1 MLKILLIEDNKTY
14 QKAIE
19 KFISKEILFVEFK
32 IADTFE
38 DLKNV
43 EIEKYDIAI
52 CDYILPDT
60 KKDEHI
66 EYLLDRNINTIVL
79 TKYHDEIIREKY
91 IDSVLDYIYKDDV
104 NTFRYLTQLVKRY
117 NKNKNKNV
125 LVVDDSKVIRTKISR
140 YLRLFNL
147 DVLEAENGKEAKA
160 ILELSDDVS
169 LIITDIIMPVMDG
182 FDLIKSIRKEKSFEE
197 LPILGISGLND
208 NTETIKM
215 LKYGA
220 NDLIKKPVLK
230 EELLIRVGN
239 LLNLYDF
246 INQYKQKSEIDPL
259 TKAYNRSILESKID
273 SLFHIY
279 DKKTIA
285 MLDIDYFKKIN
296 DTYGHQAGDEVLKY
310 FAGHIK
316 NNIRK
321 NDFLIRYGGEEFLV
335 FMPNTSKEE
344 VYVVL
349 YKIKNTLK
357 SVNDIKFT
365 FSAGI
370 ADEGE
375 TLAEMIKIA
384 DERLYK
390 AKKEGRNKIIFK

>member
-19 KFISKEILFVEFK
+19 KFISKDIIFVKFEIIETYK
-32 IADTFE
+32 E
-38 DLKNV
+38 LKNIDIS
-43 EIEKYDIAI
+43 EFDIAI
-52 CDYILPDT
+52 CEYILPDT

-66 EYLLDRNINTIVL
+66 EYLLNQNINIIVL
-79 TKYHDEIIREKY
+79 TKYHDKSIREKY
-91 IDSVLDYIYKDDV
+91 IDLVLDYIYKDDV

-117 NKNKNKNV
+117 NKNKKKNV
-125 LVVDDSKVIRTKISR
+125 LIVDDSKIIRDKISQ

-147 DVLEAENGKEAKA
+147 EVLEAENGKEAKA
-160 ILELSDDVS
+160 LLELSDNVS
-169 LIITDIIMPVMDG
+169 LIITDIIMPVMNG

-208 NTETIKM
+208 NIETIKI

-246 INQYKQKSEIDPL
+246 INQYKQKSEIDSL
-259 TKAYNRSILESKID
+259 TKAHNRNILESKID

-296 DTYGHQAGDEVLKY
+296 DTYGHQIGDEVLKY
-310 FAGHIK
+310 FAKHIK
-316 NNIRK
+316 ENIRK
-321 NDFLIRYGGEEFLV
+321 NDFLVRYGGEEFLI
-335 FMPNTSKEE
+335 FMPNTTKEE
-344 VYVVL
+344 AYVVL
-349 YKIKNTLK
+349 HKIKNTLK
-357 SVNDIKFT
+357 SVDGIKFT
-365 FSAGI
+365 FSSGI
-370 ADEGE
+370 ADEGD

-384 DERLYK
+384 DERLYT
-390 AKKEGRNKIIFK
+390 AKKEGRNKIVFK

>member
-32 IADTFE
+32 IIDTFE
-38 DLKNV
+38 KLQKE
-43 EIEKYDIAI
+43 EIELYDIAI

-60 KKDEHI
+60 KNDEHI
-66 EYLLDRNINTIVL
+66 EYLLNHYINTIVL
-79 TKYHDEIIREKY
+79 TKYHDDNIREKY
-91 IDSVLDYIYKDDV
+91 IDLVLDYIYKDDV

-125 LVVDDSKVIRTKISR
+125 LVVDDSKVIRKKISK
-140 YLRLFNL
+140 YLKLFNL
-147 DVLEAENGKEAKA
+147 EVLEAENGKEAKA
-160 ILELSDDVS
+160 ILELIDNVS
-169 LIITDIIMPVMDG
+169 LIITDIVMPIMDG
-182 FDLIKSIRKEKSFEE
+182 FDLIKSIRKNKSFEE
-197 LPILGISGLND
+197 LPILGISGLN
-208 NTETIKM
+208 NNNETIKI

-259 TKAYNRSILESKID
+259 TKAYNRNILESKID

-279 DKKTIA
+279 DKKAIA
-285 MLDIDYFKKIN
+285 MLDIDFFKKIN
-296 DTYGHQAGDEVLKY
+296 DTYGHQVGDEVLKY
-310 FAGHIK
+310 FANHIK
-316 NNIRK
+316 ENIRK

-344 VYVVL
+344 AYIVL
-349 YKIKNTLK
+349 YKIKNSLK
-357 SVNDIKFT
+357 DINGIKFT

-384 DERLYK
+384 DKRLYK
-390 AKKEGRNKIIFK
+390 AKNEGRNRIIFK

>member
-19 KFISKEILFVEFK
+19 KFISKDIIFVKFEIIETYK
-32 IADTFE
+32 E
-38 DLKNV
+38 LKNIDIS
-43 EIEKYDIAI
+43 EFDIAI
-52 CDYILPDT
+52 CEYILPDT

-66 EYLLDRNINTIVL
+66 EYLLNQNINIIVL
-79 TKYHDEIIREKY
+79 TKYHDKSIREKY
-91 IDSVLDYIYKDDV
+91 IDLVLDYIYKDDV

-117 NKNKNKNV
+117 NKNKKKNV
-125 LVVDDSKVIRTKISR
+125 LIVDDSKIIRDKISQ

-147 DVLEAENGKEAKA
+147 EVLEAENGKEAKA
-160 ILELSDDVS
+160 LLELSDNVS
-169 LIITDIIMPVMDG
+169 LIITDIIMPVMNG

-208 NTETIKM
+208 NIETIKI

-246 INQYKQKSEIDPL
+246 INQYKQKSEIDSL
-259 TKAYNRSILESKID
+259 TKAHNRNILESKID

-296 DTYGHQAGDEVLKY
+296 DTYGHQVGDEVLKY
-310 FAGHIK
+310 FAKHIK
-316 NNIRK
+316 ENIRK
-321 NDFLIRYGGEEFLV
+321 NDFLVRYGGEEFLI
-335 FMPNTSKEE
+335 FMPNTTKEE
-344 VYVVL
+344 AYVVL
-349 YKIKNTLK
+349 HKIKNTLK
-357 SVNDIKFT
+357 SVDGIKFT
-365 FSAGI
+365 FSSGI
-370 ADEGE
+370 ADEGD

-384 DERLYK
+384 DERLYT
-390 AKKEGRNKIIFK
+390 AKKEGRNKIVFK

>member
-19 KFISKEILFVEFK
+19 KFISKDIIFVKFEIIETYK
-32 IADTFE
+32 E
-38 DLKNV
+38 LKNIDIS
-43 EIEKYDIAI
+43 EFDIAI
-52 CDYILPDT
+52 CEYILPDT

-66 EYLLDRNINTIVL
+66 EYLLNQNINIIVL
-79 TKYHDEIIREKY
+79 TKYHDKSIREKY
-91 IDSVLDYIYKDDV
+91 IDLVLDYIYKDDV

-117 NKNKNKNV
+117 NKNKKKNV
-125 LVVDDSKVIRTKISR
+125 LIVDDSKIIRDKISQ

-147 DVLEAENGKEAKA
+147 EVLEAENGKEAKA
-160 ILELSDDVS
+160 ILELSDNVS
-169 LIITDIIMPVMDG
+169 LIITDIIMPVMNG

-208 NTETIKM
+208 NIETIKI

-246 INQYKQKSEIDPL
+246 INQYKQKSEIDSL
-259 TKAYNRSILESKID
+259 TKAHNRNILESKID

-296 DTYGHQAGDEVLKY
+296 DTYGHQIGDEVLKY
-310 FAGHIK
+310 FAKHIK
-316 NNIRK
+316 ENIRK
-321 NDFLIRYGGEEFLV
+321 NDFLVRYGGEEFLI
-335 FMPNTSKEE
+335 FMPNTTKEE
-344 VYVVL
+344 AYVVL
-349 YKIKNTLK
+349 HKIKNTLK
-357 SVNDIKFT
+357 SVDGIKFT
-365 FSAGI
+365 FSSGI
-370 ADEGE
+370 ADEGD

-384 DERLYK
+384 DERLYT
-390 AKKEGRNKIIFK
+390 AKKEGRNKIVFK

>member
-32 IADTFE
+32 IVDTFE

-43 EIEKYDIAI
+43 KIERYDIAI

-91 IDSVLDYIYKDDV
+91 IDLVLDYIYKDDV
-104 NTFRYLTQLVKRY
+104 NTFKYLTQLVKRY
-117 NKNKNKNV
+117 NKNKNKSV
-125 LVVDDSKVIRTKISR
+125 LVVDDSKVIRTKISD

-208 NTETIKM
+208 NSETIKI

-220 NDLIKKPVLK
+220 NDLIRKPVLK

-285 MLDIDYFKKIN
+285 MVDIDYFKKIN
-296 DTYGHQAGDEVLKY
+296 DTYGHQRGDEVLKY

-349 YKIKNTLK
+349 HKIKNTLK

-370 ADEGE
+370 ADEGD
-375 TLAEMIKIA
+375 TLAEMIKTA

>member
-19 KFISKEILFVEFK
+19 KFISKDIIFVKFEIIETYK
-32 IADTFE
+32 E
-38 DLKNV
+38 LKNIDIS
-43 EIEKYDIAI
+43 EFDIAI
-52 CDYILPDT
+52 CEYILPDT

-66 EYLLDRNINTIVL
+66 EYLLNQNINIIVL
-79 TKYHDEIIREKY
+79 TKYHDKSIREKY
-91 IDSVLDYIYKDDV
+91 IDLVLDYIYKDDV

-117 NKNKNKNV
+117 NKNKKKNV
-125 LVVDDSKVIRTKISR
+125 LIVDDSKIIRDKISQ

-147 DVLEAENGKEAKA
+147 EVLEAENGKEAKA
-160 ILELSDDVS
+160 LLELSDNVS
-169 LIITDIIMPVMDG
+169 LIITDIIMPVMNG

-208 NTETIKM
+208 NSETIKI

-246 INQYKQKSEIDPL
+246 INQYKQKSEIDSL
-259 TKAYNRSILESKID
+259 TKAHNRNILESKID

-296 DTYGHQAGDEVLKY
+296 DTYGHQIGDEVLKY
-310 FAGHIK
+310 FAKHIK
-316 NNIRK
+316 ENIRK
-321 NDFLIRYGGEEFLV
+321 NDFLVRYGGEEFLI
-335 FMPNTSKEE
+335 FMPNTTKEE
-344 VYVVL
+344 AFVVL
-349 YKIKNTLK
+349 HKIKNTLK
-357 SVNDIKFT
+357 SVDGIKFT
-365 FSAGI
+365 FSSGI
-370 ADEGE
+370 ADEGD

-390 AKKEGRNKIIFK
+390 AKKEGRNKIVFK

>member
-19 KFISKEILFVEFK
+19 KFISKEVLFVKFT
-32 IADTFE
+32 IIDTFE
-38 DLKNV
+38 ALKKT
-43 EIEKYDIAI
+43 EIDKYDIAI

-66 EYLLDRNINTIVL
+66 EYLLNNKINTIVL
-79 TKYHDEIIREKY
+79 TKYHDDLIREKY

-125 LVVDDSKVIRTKISR
+125 LVVDDSKIIRNKISQ

-147 DVLEAENGKEAKA
+147 EVLEAENGKDAKA
-160 ILELSDDVS
+160 ILDLADNVS
-169 LIITDIIMPVMDG
+169 LIITDIIMPVMNG

-208 NTETIKM
+208 NSETIKI

-259 TKAYNRSILESKID
+259 TKAYNRNILESKID

-296 DTYGHQAGDEVLKY
+296 DTYGHQVGDEVLKY
-310 FAGHIK
+310 FAKHIK
-316 NNIRK
+316 ENIRK
-321 NDFLIRYGGEEFLV
+321 NDFLVRYGGEEFLV

-344 VYVVL
+344 AYIVL
-349 YKIKNTLK
+349 YKIKNTLQK
-357 SVNDIKFT
+357 IKNIKFT

-370 ADEGE
+370 ADEGD

-390 AKKEGRNKIIFK
+390 AKKEGRNKIVFK